1 MLTVTTLRTVAAK
14 WDRNSKEGAL
24 NICSRRALGRKDSEE
39 ERSLRE
45 DETVIESSRRTV
57 TEKKNRSS
65 RQKRRGNGGSGEPNK
80 PTSRLLTI
88 LCKVAN
94 LLRGSQGGGD
104 AALDS
109 SLGSQSFE
117 GEQHTS

>member
-1 MLTVTTLRTVAAK
+1 MLIVTTLQTEAAK
-14 WDRNSKEGAL
+14 GNRNSKEGAL

-39 ERSLRE
+39 ARSLRE

-57 TEKKNRSS
+57 TEEKNRCS
-65 RQKRRGNGGSGEPNK
+65 RQKRRGNGGSGESNK

-94 LLRGSQGGGD
+94 LLRGSQSGGND
-104 AALDS
+104 ALDS
-109 SLGSQSFE
+109 SLGS
-117 GEQHTS
+117 